1 MLRIAQLAAADI
13 SIEVLLA
20 EQIRALEAAGHEV
33 TAICGPGSRTDR
45 IRAAGIRL
53 EVLDMAREPSPA
65 ADLRCL
71 RQLRRLFRER
81 AFDVVHTHTPKAG
94 LLGPIAARWAGV
106 PVVVHTIH
114 GLLFHDRMPRWRRA
128 AFWMPEKVTA
138 IFTHTLLSQ
147 SEEDIGVATRSGLCS
162 SKRIHYL
169 GNGIDVRRFAP
180 CPTLREQTRRRFG
193 WGENEF
199 VIGGAGRLVYEKG
212 FAELF
217 AAAQALIGEDRRVR
231 LLVIGPTDAGQ
242 NDAIPESVLEPLRAT
257 GAAQFLPWQ
266 EDMRPWY
273 TAMDVFV
280 LPSHREGIPRAC
292 MEAAASG
299 VPVVASDIRGCRE
312 VVLGGRTGVLVP
324 PRDVPGFTDAI
335 RRLAADGNLRA
346 RMGAE
351 ARRHIVEHFDQRMV
365 LDRLLRFYDG
375 IEASLGRKAAHA

>member
-81 AFDVVHTHTPKAG
+81 GFDVVHTHTPKAG

-138 IFTHTLLSQ
+138 TFTHTLLSQ
-147 SEEDIGVATRSGLCS
+147 SEEDIGVATRSGLCN

-180 CPTLREQTRRRFG
+180 SPTLREQTRRRFG

-217 AAAQALIGEDRRVR
+217 AAAQTLIGEDRRVR
-231 LLVIGPTDAGQ
+231 LLVIGPTDPGQ
-242 NDAIPESVLEPLRAT
+242 NDAIPESILEPLRAT

-280 LPSHREGIPRAC
+280 LPSYREGIPRAC

-335 RRLAADGNLRA
+335 RRLAADSDLRA

-365 LDRLLRFYDG
+365 LERLLRFYDG

>member
-1 MLRIAQLAAADI
+1 MLRVAQIAAADI

-20 EQIRALEAAGHEV
+20 DQIRALEAAGHQV
-33 TAICGPGSRTDR
+33 TAICGPGARTER
-45 IRAAGIRL
+45 IRAAGIHL
-53 EVLDMAREPSPA
+53 EVVEMARELSPA

-81 AFDVVHTHTPKAG
+81 GFDVVHTHTPKAG

-114 GLLFHDRMPRWRRA
+114 GLLFHDRMPRWRQA

-138 IFTHTLLSQ
+138 TFAHTLLSQ
-147 SEEDIGVATRSGLCS
+147 SEEDIGVAARSGLCEPAQI
-162 SKRIHYL
+162 RYL

-180 CPTLREQTRRRFG
+180 CGSLRAETRRRFG
-193 WGENEF
+193 WGEDEF

-217 AAAQALIGEDRRVR
+217 AAAQALIAADRRVR

-242 NDAIPESVLEPLRAT
+242 NDAIPESVLAPLRAT

-280 LPSHREGIPRAC
+280 LPSYREGIPRAC

-312 VVLGGRTGVLVP
+312 VVLDGQTGLLAP
-324 PRDVPGFTDAI
+324 PRDVQAFTDAI
-335 RRLAADGNLRA
+335 RRLAADRELRA
-346 RMGAE
+346 RMGAA
-351 ARRHIVEHFDQRMV
+351 ARQHIVAHFDQQIV
-365 LDRLLRFYDG
+365 LDRLLSFYDG